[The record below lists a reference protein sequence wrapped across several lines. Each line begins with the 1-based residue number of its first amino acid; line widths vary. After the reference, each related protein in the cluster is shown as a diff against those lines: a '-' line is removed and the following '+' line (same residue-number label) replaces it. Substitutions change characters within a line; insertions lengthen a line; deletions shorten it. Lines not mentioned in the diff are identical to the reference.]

1 MASIQS
7 VVDLLTKY
15 INLLHG
21 KNIHTEGDQDIA
33 GIKNFT
39 GTLQSGGYAVDS
51 IYQTGDRY
59 IRYNNGIQITWGGYC
74 AITNYIITLSKLL
87 LSRHSRIQHTFG
99 LLVYQI

>member
-7 VVDLLTKY
+7 IVDLLTKY

-39 GTLQSGGYAVDS
+39 GTLQGGVHGRCCCK
-51 IYQTGDRY
+51 Q
-59 IRYNNGIQITWGGYC
+59 W
-74 AITNYIITLSKLL
+74 
-87 LSRHSRIQHTFG
+87 
-99 LLVYQI
+99 